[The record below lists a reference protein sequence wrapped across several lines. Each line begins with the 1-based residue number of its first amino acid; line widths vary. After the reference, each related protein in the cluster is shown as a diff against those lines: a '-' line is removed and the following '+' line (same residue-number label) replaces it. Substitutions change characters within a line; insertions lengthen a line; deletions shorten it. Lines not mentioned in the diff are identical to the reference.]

1 MGRIVE
7 GVNSKREKGFRSARS
22 QRKGLNQAVFSHL
35 RFGRDNTVKN
45 MKIIVR
51 SFEKKFVGSQDS
63 TGLKGL
69 NVAGTNGFTNN
80 VEFL

>member
-1 MGRIVE
+1 
-7 GVNSKREKGFRSARS
+7 
-22 QRKGLNQAVFSHL
+22 
-35 RFGRDNTVKN
+35 

-69 NVAGTNGFTNN
+69 NVAGTKGFTNN
-80 VEFL
+80 MVGASLDFFLEEWSFYD